1 MNAVCPY
8 RYLMRNV
15 AHIEIS
21 WFWLQSRLC
30 TVCDKKIWLK
40 IVILDKDVSNNL
52 YHLWNA
58 FLFPGNVTNPS
69 YFLSSPIPECK
80 ISNGML
86 YDLINFKNG
95 KWKPCMTSTHHEALD
110 LGLYITLIKSS
121 PCNFCYRISWHLP
134 CNESQN
140 QLWTQFNVCFI
151 QESPLFFLT
160 CWANQNSHD

>member
-1 MNAVCPY
+1 MNADCPY

-15 AHIEIS
+15 AHIEFS

-30 TVCDKKIWLK
+30 TLCDKKIWLK

-52 YHLWNA
+52 YHIWNT

-69 YFLSSPIPECK
+69 YSFTSHIPEYK

-86 YDLINFKNG
+86 YDLLNFKNG
-95 KWKPCMTSTHHEALD
+95 TWKPDKHTSWGPW
-110 LGLYITLIKSS
+110 LGPLHNTWKIKS
-121 PCNFCYRISWHLP
+121 CNFCYRISWHLP
-134 CNESQN
+134 CNESIN
-140 QLWTQFNVCFI
+140 QLWTLFNVCFI

-160 CWANQNSHD
+160 CWADQNSHD